1 MRLAPFVTQAAAA
14 QASDLHLEPGLPAA
28 LRVRGQ
34 LRTAGAP
41 LGARE
46 LLDLA
51 REVVGQDRWPELL
64 ERRSCDLA
72 ATVAG
77 VRCRINVLCTSRGVG
92 LAVRLLGAAQASL
105 RHLNLHPDLA
115 RLVAPSHG
123 LVIVSG
129 PTGSGKS
136 STLAALVQELN
147 EKERRHVVT
156 LESPIEFTLTPRQCF
171 IRQREVGRDT
181 PSFEQGLY
189 DALREDPDVLVV
201 GELRDAA
208 TMRLTLEAA
217 ETGHLVLAT
226 LHSATCAE
234 ALQRLVGAFPA
245 EIQGGIAAQL
255 ADCLLAVVSQRLRWF
270 PERGVRAPECEI
282 LMATQAVR
290 AVLRQGQFFKLQTA
304 LETGAA
310 DGCWTFGRYR
320 EWLERR
326 SDWSVGLPAAA
337 AGAEAEPAPPEPAAL
352 PPPTRPAPRPASRP
366 AAGEAP
372 PAPAAR
378 PAAPRPPP
386 PPAAPG
392 AVIEI
397 DEGDADLAGLLSE
410 LERRKGR

>member
-34 LRTAGAP
+34 LRPAGAP
-41 LGARE
+41 LAARD

-51 REVVGQDRWPELL
+51 REVVGEARWPELL

-115 RLVAPSHG
+115 RLVAPQHG

-147 EKERRHVVT
+147 ERERRHVVT

-245 EIQGGIAAQL
+245 EIQGGISAQL
-255 ADCLLAVVSQRLRWF
+255 ADCLLAVVSQRLRWV
-270 PERGVRAPECEI
+270 PERGLRVPECEI
-282 LMATQAVR
+282 LVATQPVR

-326 SDWSVGLPAAA
+326 SDWSVGPPPAAIA
-337 AGAEAEPAPPEPAAL
+337 AEPEPPAPPELAA
-352 PPPTRPAPRPASRP
+352 PPPGPR
-366 AAGEAP
+366 GAP
-372 PAPAAR
+372 PAPAPRSAAAR
-378 PAAPRPPP
+378 PAPAAA
-386 PPAAPG
+386 PPAG

-397 DEGDADLAGLLSE
+397 EEDDADLAGLLSE
-410 LERRKGR
+410 LERRTGR

>member
-1 MRLAPFVTQAAAA
+1 MRLSKFVSMAAAA
-14 QASDLHLEPGLPAA
+14 QASDLHLEAGLPAA

-34 LRTAGAP
+34 LRTQGTP
-41 LGARE
+41 VGARE

-51 REVVGQDRWPELL
+51 REVVGEDRWPELL

-72 ATVAG
+72 RTIDG

-115 RLVAPSHG
+115 RLVQQHHG

-147 EKERRHVVT
+147 EHERRHVVT
-156 LESPIEFTLTPRQCF
+156 LESPIEFTLVPRQCF

-201 GELRDAA
+201 GELRDAT

-226 LHSATCAE
+226 LHSSTCAE

-255 ADCLLAVVSQRLRWF
+255 ADCLVAVVCQRLRWF
-270 PERGVRAPECEI
+270 PERALRAPECEI
-282 LMATQAVR
+282 LPATQSVKAV
-290 AVLRQGQFFKLQTA
+290 VRQGHFFKLQTA
-304 LETGAA
+304 LETGGAE
-310 DGCWTFGRYR
+310 GCWTYGRYR

-326 SDWSVGLPAAA
+326 TDWA
-337 AGAEAEPAPPEPAAL
+337 AGTAAVPGPGGEPEPAPTLPELA
-352 PPPTRPAPRPASRP
+352 PPPMPRTAARGAAARPPPASSN
-366 AAGEAP
+366 AP
-372 PAPAAR
+372 PAD
-378 PAAPRPPP
+378 
-386 PPAAPG
+386 G
-392 AVIEI
+392 VLEI
-397 DEGDADLAGLLSE
+397 HSADDDLAGLVSE
-410 LERRKGR
+410 LERRST